1 MSEIEDLMLESLKR
15 QKDSELSSLGFI
27 KKLNDINCRYGTKNN
42 GIEKDTFIS
51 MAENL
56 VEIKCLLKEIR
67 LILKNGK

>member
-42 GIEKDTFIS
+42 EIEKKYFYKYGRKS
-51 MAENL
+51 CRN
-56 VEIKCLLKEIR
+56 
-67 LILKNGK
+67 

>member
-1 MSEIEDLMLESLKR
+1 MKLK
-15 QKDSELSSLGFI
+15 
-27 KKLNDINCRYGTKNN
+27 KN
-42 GIEKDTFIS
+42 TFIS

>member
-1 MSEIEDLMLESLKR
+1 MVL
-15 QKDSELSSLGFI
+15 
-27 KKLNDINCRYGTKNN
+27 KNN